1 MFLQIIN
8 RNQKVMAEGHL
19 KLYKECWEDDICA
32 TLGQLQGLPSSGYY
46 PRVRMGSMREA
57 PHETVIQIE
66 IDTGETDEQ

>member
-8 RNQKVMAEGHL
+8 RDQKVMAEGHL
-19 KLYKECWEDDICA
+19 KLYKKCWEDDICA
-32 TLGQLQGLPSSGYY
+32 TLAQLQGLPSSGSY
-46 PRVRMGSMREA
+46 PRVRMGEMIEE